1 MKNYVLMTLLL
12 MASVNVFADVNGGVG
27 YASDYFFRGTSQT
40 LGQPSASAWLDWNND
55 QGVYAGAWAGQVNF
69 NDDASLESNIYVGKE
84 TDLTNQLSFDFGFV
98 QYRYNHS
105 YNNLQEL
112 YVGIDYGVVSLYH
125 YVDTDAR
132 NDSADFTQIS
142 YNLWFVPLIDAS
154 ISYGYIDKDND
165 HVQLDFDY
173 AITDNLTVGV
183 DILGDIIKGDHK
195 AENTISLGI
204 SYNF

>member
-1 MKNYVLMTLLL
+1 MHV
-12 MASVNVFADVNGGVG
+12 
-27 YASDYFFRGTSQT
+27 
-40 LGQPSASAWLDWNND
+40 
-55 QGVYAGAWAGQVNF
+55 
-69 NDDASLESNIYVGKE
+69 
-84 TDLTNQLSFDFGFV
+84 
-98 QYRYNHS
+98 
-105 YNNLQEL
+105 
-112 YVGIDYGVVSLYH
+112 
-125 YVDTDAR
+125 
-132 NDSADFTQIS
+132 
-142 YNLWFVPLIDAS
+142 IDAS